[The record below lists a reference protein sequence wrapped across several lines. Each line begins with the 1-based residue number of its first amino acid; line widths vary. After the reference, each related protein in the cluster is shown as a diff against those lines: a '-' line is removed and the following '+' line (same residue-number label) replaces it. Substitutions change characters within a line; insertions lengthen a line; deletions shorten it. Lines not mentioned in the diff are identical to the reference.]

1 MEVNRRTDIQSWNCY
16 AGIQTKTP
24 MQKAPQ
30 MILEFQHWIDQNL
43 SSQDGKTI
51 LITGG
56 NSGIGYYAV
65 LALAKAGA
73 HVVIAGRNPDRI
85 AQAINGIE
93 AEGVNGHVE
102 AAIVD
107 LASLASVKQFS
118 DKFRASHPKLDVL
131 INNAGVMM
139 PPEGKTKDG
148 FESQFGVNFLGHF
161 ALTGL
166 LFDRLQSTAGSRVVT
181 LSSIAHRGAQIDFD
195 NLRLE
200 KPYDPKREYYQS
212 KLADLLFALELG
224 RRIDA
229 KEASVLSVAC
239 HPGFTKTELQ
249 RHIDPAMLAKM
260 TFMEAW
266 QGALPTLV
274 AATGPHVK
282 QGDYYGP
289 DGPGEFGGF
298 PAIGEIDASALDAAA
313 AKRLWDVAQNATGIA
328 FP

>member
-1 MEVNRRTDIQSWNCY
+1 
-16 AGIQTKTP
+16 
-24 MQKAPQ
+24 
-30 MILEFQHWIDQNL
+30 MISEFQHWIDQNL

-56 NSGIGYYAV
+56 NSGIGYYAA
-65 LALAKAGA
+65 LALAKVGA
-73 HVVIAGRNPDRI
+73 HVVIAGRNPDKI
-85 AQAINGIE
+85 DQAIKSIE
-93 AEGVNGHVE
+93 AVGVGGHIE
-102 AAIVD
+102 AGIVD
-107 LASLASVKQFS
+107 LASLESVRKYAAQFVANHS
-118 DKFRASHPKLDVL
+118 KLDIL
-131 INNAGVMM
+131 INNAGIMM
-139 PPEGKTKDG
+139 PPEGKTEDG

-166 LFDRLQSTAGSRVVT
+166 LFERLQSTTGSRVVT

-200 KPYDPKREYYQS
+200 KPYDQKREYYQS
-212 KLADLLFALELG
+212 KLADLLFTLELG

-249 RHIDPAMLAKM
+249 RHVDPAILEKM
-260 TFMEAW
+260 NFMDAW

-274 AATGPHVK
+274 AATRPNVV
-282 QGDYYGP
+282 QGDYFGP
-289 DGPGEFGGF
+289 DGPGELGGF
-298 PAIGEIDASALDAAA
+298 PAIGEIDASALDNAV
-313 AKRLWDVAQNATGIA
+313 AKRLWDVGQDVTGIA

>member
-1 MEVNRRTDIQSWNCY
+1 
-16 AGIQTKTP
+16 
-24 MQKAPQ
+24 
-30 MILEFQHWIDQNL
+30 MISELQHWIDQNL
-43 SSQDGKTI
+43 PSQDGKTI

-56 NSGIGYYAV
+56 NSGIGYYAA

-85 AQAINGIE
+85 EQAIKSIE
-93 AEGVNGHVE
+93 AEGVAGHVE
-102 AAIVD
+102 AGIVD

-118 DKFRASHPKLDVL
+118 EQFRISHPKLDVL

-139 PPEGKTKDG
+139 PPEGKTEDG

-166 LFDRLQSTAGSRVVT
+166 LFDRLQSTVGSRVVT

-200 KPYDPKREYYQS
+200 KPYDQKREYYQS
-212 KLADLLFALELG
+212 KLADLLFTLELA

-229 KEASVLSVAC
+229 KEGSVLSVAC

-249 RHIDPAMLAKM
+249 RHVDPAMLAKM

-266 QGALPTLV
+266 QGALPTLL
-274 AATGPHVK
+274 AATGANVM

-289 DGPGEFGGF
+289 DGPGELGGF
-298 PAIGEIDASALDAAA
+298 PAIGEIDASALDTGV
-313 AKRLWDVAQNATGIA
+313 AKRLWEVGQDVTGIA

>member
-1 MEVNRRTDIQSWNCY
+1 
-16 AGIQTKTP
+16 
-24 MQKAPQ
+24 

-43 SSQDGKTI
+43 PSQKGKTI

-56 NSGIGYYAV
+56 NSGIGYYAA
-65 LALAKAGA
+65 LALAKMGA
-73 HVVIAGRNPDRI
+73 HVVIAGRNPDKI
-85 AQAINGIE
+85 DQAINSIE
-93 AEGVNGHVE
+93 AEGIDGQVE
-102 AAIVD
+102 AGSVD
-107 LASLASVKQFS
+107 LASIDSVKQFAAH
-118 DKFRASHPKLDVL
+118 FIATHPKLDIL

-166 LFDRLQSTAGSRVVT
+166 LFDRLQSTRGSRVVT

-200 KPYDPKREYYQS
+200 KPYDQKREYYQS
-212 KLADLLFALELG
+212 KLADLLFTLELG
-224 RRIDA
+224 RRID
-229 KEASVLSVAC
+229 ERGASILSVAC

-249 RHIDPAMLAKM
+249 RHIDPAILAKM

-266 QGALPTLV
+266 QGTLPTLM
-274 AATGPHVK
+274 AATGRNVV
-282 QGDYYGP
+282 QGDYFGP
-289 DGPGEFGGF
+289 DGQDELAGF
-298 PAIGEIDASALDAAA
+298 PAIGVIDDSALDAAV
-313 AKRLWDVAQNATGIA
+313 AKRLWDVGQDVTGIA